1 MNKFGG
7 KGGQGGGPW
16 MCSPSSILRLH
27 VLIHKISTIFILD
40 FLLFGLVLILSAIL
54 TPHSLSLTQ
63 FKALQL
69 FRTNCSNIPALKHL
83 RSLAQFK
90 STKGPVDTKR
100 IIGIYKY
107 KQRGKEAIMA
117 NNFFFYITYEGTVD
131 IDKISDP
138 VQQRATQD
146 QIAYFGQTTSQLLTF
161 PHLKRLPLA
170 DVLHLQ
176 KDHLDI
182 LECQTIFQNP
192 KEVKPYAVS
201 APEHCNLPAAAIH
214 ASSDAVTRNPA
225 FGYPLA
231 SFRRYMTLEK

>member
-1 MNKFGG
+1 MGLLPTVFDNFCANVVVEGTTVNLGLRDTAG
-7 KGGQGGGPW
+7 KGGQGVGPW

-27 VLIHKISTIFILD
+27 VLIHKISTIFIVD

-83 RSLAQFK
+83 RSLTQFK

-100 IIGIYKY
+100 IFRIYST
-107 KQRGKEAIMA
+107 
-117 NNFFFYITYEGTVD
+117 FFF
-131 IDKISDP
+131 P
-138 VQQRATQD
+138 LCQNQVQQRATQD
-146 QIAYFGQTTSQLLTF
+146 QIAYFGQTPSQLLTF

-176 KDHLDI
+176 
-182 LECQTIFQNP
+182 TIFQNP
-192 KEVKPYAVS
+192 KEVKPYADS

-214 ASSDAVTRNPA
+214 ASSDAVTQNPA

-231 SFRRYMTLEK
+231 SL

>member
-1 MNKFGG
+1 
-7 KGGQGGGPW
+7 

-83 RSLAQFK
+83 RSLTQFK
-90 STKGPVDTKR
+90 RTKGPVDTKR
-100 IIGIYKY
+100 IFGIYRY
-107 KQRGKEAIMA
+107 KQRGKEDIMA

-146 QIAYFGQTTSQLLTF
+146 QIAYFGQTPSQLLTF

-170 DVLHLQ
+170 DVLHL
-176 KDHLDI
+176 
-182 LECQTIFQNP
+182 QTIFQNP

-231 SFRRYMTLEK
+231 SLRRFVYYLMWNWDGMTLNTYRI